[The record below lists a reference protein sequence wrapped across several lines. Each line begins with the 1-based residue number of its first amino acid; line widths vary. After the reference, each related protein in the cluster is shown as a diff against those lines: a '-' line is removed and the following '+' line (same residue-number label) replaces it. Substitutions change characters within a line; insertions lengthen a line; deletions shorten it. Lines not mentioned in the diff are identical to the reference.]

1 MATQIMSDPIE
12 NGQNRNSKGQFVAG
26 NTASVGKG
34 RPKGS
39 RSIPDIL
46 RKISDEEGTT
56 SGIDKLEVVM
66 RKVFQYALEGKS
78 WAVQFIAER
87 FEGKAKEHIIT
98 EEFKPLQVL
107 KFNDPIL
114 DEED

>member
-1 MATQIMSDPIE
+1 MAEPIE
-12 NGQNRNSKGQFVAG
+12 NGNNRNKKGQFVAG

-46 RKISDEEGTT
+46 KKIAEEEGTLD
-56 SGIDKLEVVM
+56 GMDKLEVVM
-66 RKVFQYALEGKS
+66 RTVFKYALKGNS

-87 FEGKAKEHIIT
+87 MEGKAKEHIIM
-98 EEFKPLQVL
+98 EEVKPLRVL
-107 KFNDPIL
+107 DFGDKEL
-114 DEED
+114 DEK